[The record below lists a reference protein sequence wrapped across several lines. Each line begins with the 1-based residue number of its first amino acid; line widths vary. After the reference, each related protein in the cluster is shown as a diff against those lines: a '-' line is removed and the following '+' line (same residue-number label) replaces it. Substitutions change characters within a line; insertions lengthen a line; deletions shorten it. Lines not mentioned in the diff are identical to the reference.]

1 MVNLNAVVV
10 DTNVILRL
18 LLADIKDQYEKA
30 KALFRQVEMGKKKI
44 FISVL
49 VVNELIWIM
58 ENYYEKTR
66 GEYLEQVMSLL
77 ALKNV
82 KLFDADKKLV
92 VEALRSMLKYNLDFT
107 DLYIWKTGM
116 DIVSFDKQ
124 LNKLI

>member
-92 VEALRSMLKYNLDFT
+92 VEALRSMLKYNLYFT